1 MAAAGLRLAALRTS
15 MLGSSGSGGRFQ
27 APSFSQQKGLL
38 MNREQKLSTA
48 RKQKMKYRAIS
59 VLSVAVFILIWYVA
73 TAVLELVPSYSLPSP
88 VKVFSTFIAKL
99 SSKAP
104 DGATLGQHFLASL
117 QVATYGYVLGA
128 VIGVP
133 LGIAM
138 GWFDWVDKL
147 FVYCIVSTV
156 IGARLGH
163 CLFYEWDYYSAHP
176 VEIFKI
182 WKGGLASHGG
192 VFAII
197 LALMWYSKKVTRK
210 SVWWLFDRMIPAVA
224 IVCFCIRL
232 GNLMNSEIFGYPTTL
247 PWGFEFVR
255 SREWNQLYEGLPCHP
270 TQIYEMLYCLVAGVT
285 AWVMYHTYHLQKRVG
300 LITGVSL
307 LIFFGTRF
315 ALEFMKNPQ
324 VAEEADMT
332 FNIGQWLSVPL
343 ILLGAYLIATSRTRK
358 E

>member
-1 MAAAGLRLAALRTS
+1 MVSRL
-15 MLGSSGSGGRFQ
+15 F
-27 APSFSQQKGLL
+27 KK
-38 MNREQKLSTA
+38 E
-48 RKQKMKYRAIS
+48 KYP
-59 VLSVAVFILIWYVA
+59 
-73 TAVLELVPSYSLPSP
+73 EE
-88 VKVFSTFIAKL
+88 
-99 SSKAP
+99 
-104 DGATLGQHFLASL
+104 
-117 QVATYGYVLGA
+117 
-128 VIGVP
+128 
-133 LGIAM
+133 
-138 GWFDWVDKL
+138 WVDKL

-163 CLFYEWDYYSAHP
+163 CLFYEWDYYGAHP

-224 IVCFCIRL
+224 IVCFCIRF

-255 SREWNQLYEGLPCHP
+255 SREWHQLYEGLPCHP

-343 ILLGAYLIATSRTRK
+343 ILLGAYLIAPAAPGKNKGSGRGGKQVKGYLFSLPASPCISRAGRVRFFLFSFRCSIGVVRCRLLFSATLSRHNIPCK
-358 E
+358 